1 MRVALVQLD
10 VSLTHSMEERVAHAT
25 ELVRAQHE
33 ADLVVLPELWVQG
46 AWAYQRWAGDAET
59 LDGPSSTALAG
70 AARETG
76 AYVHMGSSV
85 ERADD
90 GQLFNTS
97 QLFGP
102 DGTRQ
107 ASYRKIHRFGFDEG
121 EAAVLSAGSEPVVA
135 ATQLGTLGLAT
146 CYDLRF
152 PELFRALVDRG
163 AEIGIVT
170 SAWPARRLAHWRL
183 LAQARA
189 VEHQMYVLACNAT
202 GTHEGVA
209 QAGHSLVVDPWGEIV
224 AEAGDAEEVLACDIE
239 QADVA
244 KTREAFP
251 VLRDRRSDLW
261 PRL

>member
-10 VSLTHSMEERVAHAT
+10 VSLTRSAGERVARAT
-25 ELVRAQHE
+25 ELVRTQRG

-46 AWAYQRWAGDAET
+46 AWAYQRWAEGAET
-59 LDGPSSTALAG
+59 LDGPSATALAD

-76 AYVHMGSSV
+76 AHVHMGSSV

-90 GQLFNTS
+90 GRLFNTS
-97 QLFGP
+97 QLFAP
-102 DGTRQ
+102 DGTRL

-121 EAAVLSAGSEPVVA
+121 EAAVLSAGAEPVVV

-152 PELFRALVDRG
+152 PELFRALLDRG
-163 AEIGIVT
+163 AEIAVVA
-170 SAWPARRLAHWRL
+170 SAWPSRRLAHWRL

-189 VEHQMYVLACNAT
+189 VEQQMYVLACNAT

-224 AEAGDAEEVLACDIE
+224 AEAGDTEDVIACDIE

-251 VLRDRRSDLW
+251 VLRDRRFDLW
-261 PRL
+261 ARL